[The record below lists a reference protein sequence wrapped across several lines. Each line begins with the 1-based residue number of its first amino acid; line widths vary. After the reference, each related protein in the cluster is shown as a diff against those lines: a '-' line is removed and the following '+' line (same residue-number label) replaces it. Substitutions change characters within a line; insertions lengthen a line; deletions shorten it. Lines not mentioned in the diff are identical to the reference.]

1 MNIIIGWS
9 HLLRT
14 GPLDESQKQ
23 RATEAIERAARSQA
37 QLIEDLLDVSRIV
50 TGKFRLVMQDVD
62 VGKVLQLAIDSL
74 RLVAQAKQLTITL
87 SREANDA
94 GISGDPD
101 RLQQVFWNLLS
112 NAVKFTPASGH
123 VKVRLTSTVE
133 NVSITVTD
141 TGVGI
146 DPNFLPFV
154 FERFRQADSTSTRHH
169 SGMGLGLAIVRHV
182 VELHRGSVR
191 ADSAGEGLGSVFT
204 VTLPRL
210 THSQSSNWQQ
220 GKEPTPDSSDVPLPP
235 TRVLLVEDD
244 PDAREVTAA
253 GLTKAGFE
261 VHAVSGAVKALEL
274 LDIWLPDVVVSDIG
288 MPGMDG
294 YEFVKLLRARP
305 PERGGKV
312 AALALT
318 AFAGLADAAR
328 AHASGYQ
335 EHLAKP
341 INPDALA
348 DAILALKRR
357 HDR

>member
-1 MNIIIGWS
+1 M
-9 HLLRT
+9 
-14 GPLDESQKQ
+14 
-23 RATEAIERAARSQA
+23 
-37 QLIEDLLDVSRIV
+37 
-50 TGKFRLVMQDVD
+50 
-62 VGKVLQLAIDSL
+62 
-74 RLVAQAKQLTITL
+74 
-87 SREANDA
+87 
-94 GISGDPD
+94 
-101 RLQQVFWNLLS
+101 QQVFWNLLS
-112 NAVKFTPASGH
+112 NAVKFTPAGGH
-123 VKVRLTSTVE
+123 VNVRLTSTAE
-133 NVSITVTD
+133 NVSIRVTD

-146 DPNFLPFV
+146 DPDFLPFV

-169 SGMGLGLAIVRHV
+169 SGIGLGLAIVRHV
-182 VELHRGSVR
+182 VDLHRGSVR

-210 THSQSSNWQQ
+210 THSQSSSRQP
-220 GKEPTPDSSDVPLPP
+220 GKEPAPDSSGLPRPP

-294 YEFVKLLRARP
+294 YEFVRLLRARP

-348 DAILALKRR
+348 EAILALKRR
-357 HDR
+357 HDC